1 MNTTNSIKYS
11 SGYGRQYN
19 YDVIM
24 DCSMELNN
32 LSINDIEKG
41 IIQTLDENKNVK
53 FNQYSL
59 YNKLL
64 GFEQNDITF
73 IELLKRTDNNKFK
86 KNFLDVLNTIQHRY
100 KNLIVIKNK
109 NIISLIL
116 NPTQTYEEKFENI
129 FKEYKDHD
137 NKNFND
143 GDFDY
148 QKYTKNNDAHFNY
161 YKYIIEN
168 EIDEYLNIDEK
179 GNSIYHSMVNSE
191 FEDYVI
197 ELIENNKFDAN
208 IKNNFGLTPIDVCEN
223 PKIFK
228 LLTLNKI
235 NELEN
240 KISKYEST
248 ENSWILITMFN
259 NVKKYFI

>member
-1 MNTTNSIKYS
+1 MNSIKQ
-11 SGYGRQYN
+11 SGYDGLFNKQ
-19 YDVIM
+19 VIM
-24 DCSMELNN
+24 ECSIELNN
-32 LSINDIEKG
+32 LSIHDIEKC

-64 GFEQNDITF
+64 GFDQNDITF
-73 IELLKRTDNNKFK
+73 IDLLKLTDNDKFK
-86 KNFLDVLNTIQHRY
+86 KNFLDVLNTIQHKH
-100 KNLIVIKNK
+100 KNIIVIKNK
-109 NIISLIL
+109 SIISLIL
-116 NPTQTYEEKFENI
+116 NPTQIYEEKTEKI
-129 FKEYKDHD
+129 FKEYKEHD
-137 NKNFND
+137 NENFND
-143 GDFDY
+143 GDFNY
-148 QKYTKNNDAHFNY
+148 YKYTIENNNDNNFNY

-168 EIDEYLNIDEK
+168 NIDEYLHIDEK
-179 GNSIYHSMVNSE
+179 GNSIYHNMVNSK

-228 LLTLNKI
+228 LLSLIKI

-240 KISKYEST
+240 KISKYEAT
-248 ENSWILITMFN
+248 ENSWILISMFN
-259 NVKKYFI
+259 NIKKYFF